1 MGRTGT
7 YPTVKYPSGAWASRA
22 GVTPARMGCP
32 MDEMS
37 VFLQVP
43 DNMEPELEHQIR
55 EYVRMRE
62 LGQQLSERGLLDPTS
77 LT

>member
-1 MGRTGT
+1 
-7 YPTVKYPSGAWASRA
+7 
-22 GVTPARMGCP
+22 

-43 DNMEPELEHQIR
+43 DSMEPELEHQIR

>member
-1 MGRTGT
+1 
-7 YPTVKYPSGAWASRA
+7 
-22 GVTPARMGCP
+22 MGCP
-32 MDEMS
+32 MDEHA

-43 DNMEPELEHQIR
+43 DNLEPELEQQIR
-55 EYVRMRE
+55 TYVRMRE

>member
-1 MGRTGT
+1 MDGPFPNGQVPLGGMGPLRRVR
-7 YPTVKYPSGAWASRA
+7 PAW
-22 GVTPARMGCP
+22 MGCR

-43 DNMEPELEHQIR
+43 DNLEPELERQIKQ
-55 EYVRMRE
+55 YVRMRE